1 MLILWAPVLI
11 PNQPSWVMGCF
22 WMEGNEDEEVAWI
35 LLVFYSF
42 ILNKSCYSFFPF
54 FFYLFLFFIFY
65 GYKNF
70 NWKLKKKILQKLW
83 NSKDLLKK
91 NKENTKTSTSFTKKN
106 L

>member
-1 MLILWAPVLI
+1 MLSLWAPVLI

-22 WMEGNEDEEVAWI
+22 WMEGDEDEEVAWI
-35 LLVFYSF
+35 LLGFYSF
-42 ILNKSCYSFFPF
+42 ILNKSCYSFFLF
-54 FFYLFLFFIFY
+54 FFFFFN

-70 NWKLKKKILQKLW
+70 NWKLKKKNPPKALKLKR
-83 NSKDLLKK
+83 SIKK